1 MLRSMVVKLPTTPQA
16 QHQKREVINEV
27 KRNLKRRHFQIAE
40 MKQNGDIFK
49 LC

>member
-1 MLRSMVVKLPTTPQA
+1 MFRSIVVKLPTTPQA

-27 KRNLKRRHFQIAE
+27 KKNLKRGHFQIAE
-40 MKQNGDIFK
+40 IKKNGDIFK